1 MTEQKGVVERW
12 DDQKGFGF
20 ISIAQGNKVFFH
32 ISAVHGSHRPQPG
45 ETVIFQL
52 GTDEQGR
59 PNAKHV
65 RSANLALDNPQIR
78 VKPAIKPSHTRTAR
92 PDPATKKSY
101 RTEKNSRLTEN
112 KIPWHYLVL
121 LLILP
126 GIGVVD
132 LAVNYQA
139 PWGALVYAVA
149 SLLTYYFYWDDKRR
163 AKLGEWRIPE
173 ANLHFWSLIGGW
185 PGAFVAQQ
193 QFRHKT
199 KKLSFRLAFWLVV
212 IAHQVLWFD
221 WLLMDGKW
229 LMSLLG

>member
-1 MTEQKGVVERW
+1 MVEQKGIVERW

-20 ISIAQGNKVFFH
+20 ISVAQGKKVFFH

-45 ETVIFQL
+45 EPVIFQL

-59 PNAKHV
+59 PNAKHA

-78 VKPAIKPSHTRTAR
+78 VKPATKVLHTKAAH
-92 PDPATKKSY
+92 PDSATKNSYSAGKKSQ
-101 RTEKNSRLTEN
+101 LTEN

-126 GIGVVD
+126 GMGVAD
-132 LAVNYQA
+132 LAVNYQF
-139 PWGALVYAVA
+139 PWGIFVYALVG
-149 SLLTYYFYWDDKRR
+149 LLTYYFYWDDKRR
-163 AKLGEWRIPE
+163 AKSGEWRIPE

-199 KKLSFRLAFWLVV
+199 KKISFRLVFWLVV

-221 WLLMDGKW
+221 WLFMDGKW
-229 LMSLLG
+229 LKSLLS